1 MQRLP
6 ATTPE
11 QNAYEQFIGEQ
22 SELGLF
28 AAGGPFESFPGAVLV
43 VGRNGVVLDAN
54 RLAEPIVRLLQ
65 SGHCPELRDAVDVA
79 LGGKAGQINPL
90 LIAERPS
97 GGATQQAFDLIALP
111 WAGAP
116 AALLLGRDITL
127 ERSLRAALIESRQR
141 YKDLVEATSDFA
153 WETDCEGR
161 FTFISAEHAMGYLAA
176 DIVGRRAVDFL
187 AMPDAAEGS
196 PFTTEVPLEG
206 VEVWV
211 RRSDGE
217 IVCLRIVAL
226 PLTDADNVW
235 IGVRGH
241 CRDVTHERNRQSDVA
256 RARHRERLFAH
267 MLRCLRDELEPA
279 SMLETI
285 AAQLLPVL
293 GATSVMIYE
302 CHGEGSFTPVTGAG
316 EALSEAAFGPL
327 LARLAEGQREAME
340 GDDDERLIVAAA
352 GHRGD
357 LRGALCIRQTAP
369 LSSSIEDE
377 RFLIGEMAAQIGAV
391 LKQLARVK
399 TLQQLSA
406 TDDLTG
412 LLNRR
417 SFVELAEQRIAAAT
431 AAGQSMAL
439 LYIDLDNFK
448 QLNDR
453 CGHGQGDALL
463 ARVGA
468 LLLAETRAQ
477 DIAVRFGG
485 DEFALLLGPISEEA
499 ARARGEALLRE
510 ITALTDPSQQQSGEA
525 GAKVTA
531 SIGIALHDP
540 ARPESLDALLQR
552 ADSAMY
558 AAKRHGR
565 DAVALAPPVE
575 LAVP

>member
-6 ATTPE
+6 AITAE
-11 QNAYEQFIGEQ
+11 QNAYDQVFGEQ
-22 SELGLF
+22 SDLGLF

-43 VGRNGVVLDAN
+43 VGRNGIVLDAN

-79 LGGKAGQINPL
+79 LEGKAGQINPL
-90 LIAERPS
+90 LVAESPRS
-97 GGATQQAFDLIALP
+97 DVTQQAFDLIALP

-153 WETDCEGR
+153 WETDNEGR

-176 DIVGRRAVDFL
+176 DIIGQRATDFL
-187 AMPDAAEGS
+187 AVPDSPEAS

-206 VEVWV
+206 VEVWI
-211 RRSDGE
+211 RRADGE
-217 IVCLRIVAL
+217 VVCLRVVAL
-226 PLTDADNVW
+226 PLTDADNAW

-256 RARHRERLFAH
+256 HARHRERLFAH

-293 GATSVMIYE
+293 SATSLMIYE
-302 CHGEGSFTPVTGAG
+302 CHGDGTFTPVMGAG
-316 EALSEAAFGPL
+316 EALSEAAFAPL
-327 LARLAEGQREAME
+327 LARLAEGERVVME
-340 GDDDERLIVAAA
+340 GDDSERLIVAAA
-352 GHRGD
+352 DYRGD

-369 LSSSIEDE
+369 LSASFEDE
-377 RFLIGEMAAQIGAV
+377 RFLISEMAAQIGAV
-391 LKQLARVK
+391 LKQLAREQ
-399 TLQQLSA
+399 TLQHLSA

-417 SFVELAEQRIAAAT
+417 SFIELAEQRLAT
-431 AAGQSMAL
+431 ATVARQSMAL

-448 QLNDR
+448 QLNDH
-453 CGHGQGDALL
+453 CGHSKGDVLL
-463 ARVGA
+463 ARLGA
-468 LLLAETRAQ
+468 LLLSETRAQ
-477 DIAVRFGG
+477 DLAVRFGG
-485 DEFALLLGPISEEA
+485 DEFALLLGPISEA
-499 ARARGEALLRE
+499 AALARGEALLRE
-510 ITALTDPSQQQSGEA
+510 ITALASSADPAAEEET
-525 GAKVTA
+525 KVTA
-531 SIGIALHDP
+531 SIGIALSDP
-540 ARPESLDALLQR
+540 ARAEPLDALLQR

-565 DAVALAPPVE
+565 AAVALAPAAESGAP
-575 LAVP
+575 